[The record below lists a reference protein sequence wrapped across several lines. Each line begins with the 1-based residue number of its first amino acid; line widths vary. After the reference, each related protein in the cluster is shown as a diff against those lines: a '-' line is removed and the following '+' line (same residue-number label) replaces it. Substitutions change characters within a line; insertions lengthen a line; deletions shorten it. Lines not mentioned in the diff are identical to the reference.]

1 MDQFRYF
8 PVEMHLFFLTIVI
21 DYLAQNNGRSFLLG
35 ITFGDKKALT
45 VIENLNQTGFAQVAQ
60 EIYVGTMWH
69 FEFIYFQ

>member
-21 DYLAQNNGRSFLLG
+21 DYLAQNNGSSFLLG
-35 ITFGDKKALT
+35 ITFGDKKAFT
-45 VIENLNQTGFAQVAQ
+45 VIENLNQTGFAQGAQ

-69 FEFIYFQ
+69 FEFIYS